1 MKVQALTLPNGMFGS
16 IYVGSWRVS
25 DSGLL
30 NMSGLDSYLSNL
42 FTECDMKIGE
52 SFDQFP
58 ACYGDG
64 IFPQLATIL
73 ARYTMADESEQRV
86 NRRLASARQSVEHL
100 FSLHFN
106 TFGLFSIPHRFKL
119 LVHGVEV
126 HIMILN
132 SFFSLN
138 CYVCFNESPNNFDLR
153 PPTIEEYLPV
163 NEVLVPAPFVS
174 DELLGGVYNYYV

>member
-1 MKVQALTLPNGMFGS
+1 
-16 IYVGSWRVS
+16 
-25 DSGLL
+25 
-30 NMSGLDSYLSNL
+30 MSN
-42 FTECDMKIGE
+42 E
-52 SFDQFP
+52 SKQH
-58 ACYGDG
+58 
-64 IFPQLATIL
+64 
-73 ARYTMADESEQRV
+73 V
-86 NRRLASARQSVEHL
+86 NCRLASARQSVEHL
-100 FSLHFN
+100 FSLHYN